1 MSHHFVMKLVHL
13 FLDSTWVNF
22 ICGLSCLWHI
32 YISYYLL
39 KRQRSWTLVMILF
52 QWQCDWSC
60 EYTEHTTD
68 YIAKLGPV
76 LFVMYTMCN
85 FTWILQY
92 LQSKKDTNA
101 GKLSHLIAEKV
112 IDVLFP
118 FEISA
123 SDPTKNIKR
132 SIRDLASLIC
142 LKTYVLLTEFSAPG
156 SIRSGC
162 GRTVN
167 WHIQPLHE
175 VWLNNDR
182 QTLVIKL
189 VFEMT
194 CVAAGRKCAK
204 SRGLHYK

>member
-22 ICGLSCLWHI
+22 IWGLSCLWHI

-156 SIRSGC
+156 SIRLW
-162 GRTVN
+162 T
-167 WHIQPLHE
+167 
-175 VWLNNDR
+175 DR
-182 QTLVIKL
+182 QLAHT
-189 VFEMT
+189 
-194 CVAAGRKCAK
+194 AAPWSLTEQWSPNIGYQVSVWNDMRS
-204 SRGLHYK
+204 SRPKMR